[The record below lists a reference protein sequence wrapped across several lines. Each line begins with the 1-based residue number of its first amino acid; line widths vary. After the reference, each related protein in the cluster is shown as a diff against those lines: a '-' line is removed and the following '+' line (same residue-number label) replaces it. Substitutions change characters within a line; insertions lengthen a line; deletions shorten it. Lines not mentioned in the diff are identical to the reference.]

1 MVLSFKNLAVNTD
14 LKQFAGEM
22 RINLAF
28 NLGAPVILLA
38 LLVPVAGCKRAV
50 EAPPP
55 PPPQVQVATI
65 EQRDVP
71 VYMDFVGTMEG
82 EVNATIAAQVSGYLI
97 SRNYS
102 EGSLVTNGQVLF
114 QIQPASFDAALANAR
129 AQLAQ
134 AEAKKGKTALDVKR
148 YTPLAATQAIS
159 QQELDDAIQ
168 ADLAADAEVQAGQAS
183 VQTAQINL
191 GFTTI
196 CSPVNGVAGL
206 AKAQIGDLVSPAFGQ
221 LTTVAQVNPI
231 RVYFSVS
238 QQLLTQIQ
246 QRTLASGRQLRGI
259 GGEYEGP
266 SLELILA
273 SGSVYP
279 RPGRVRFA
287 DNQVDV
293 KTGTIRVVGEFDNPD
308 GLLSPGMFVRVRA
321 MLDTIPG
328 ALLVPQTSVVDMQ
341 GRYLLAVVGDDNKVS
356 IRPVMVGETVG
367 PEWVVKGNV
376 KAGERVVVEGVQKV
390 RDGLEVNPAM
400 ITLTNQV
407 PGVDAAGAKP

>member
-1 MVLSFKNLAVNTD
+1 MRTILAY
-14 LKQFAGEM
+14 
-22 RINLAF
+22 
-28 NLGAPVILLA
+28 NLGTPVILLA
-38 LLVPVAGCKRAV
+38 LLTAGCDKTEV
-50 EAPPP
+50 APPP
-55 PPPQVQVATI
+55 LPPQVQVTAI

-71 VYMDFVGTMEG
+71 VYLDFVGTMEG

-114 QIQPASFDAALANAR
+114 QIQPASFEAALANAQ

-134 AEAKKGKTALDVKR
+134 AQAKKGKTALDVKR

-168 ADLAADAEVQAGQAS
+168 ADLAADAEVQAAQAS
-183 VQTAQINL
+183 VQTAQLNL

-196 CSPVNGVAGL
+196 RSPVNGVAGL

-246 QRTLASGRQLRGI
+246 ERMLASGSKLRGD
-259 GGEYEGP
+259 GGAYEGP

-273 SGSVYP
+273 SGAIYP
-279 RPGRVRFA
+279 RQGRVRFA

-308 GLLSPGMFVRVRA
+308 GLLAPGMFVRVRA

-341 GRYLLAVVGDDNKVS
+341 GRYLLAIVGEDNKVS

-390 RDGLEVNPAM
+390 RDGLEVNPTT

-407 PGVDAAGAKP
+407 PGVDAAEAKP

>member
-1 MVLSFKNLAVNTD
+1 MSLD
-14 LKQFAGEM
+14 LKQFATDM
-22 RINLAF
+22 RFRLAF
-28 NLGAPVILLA
+28 NLGTPVTLLA
-38 LLVPVAGCKRAV
+38 LLLPVAGCNKAG
-50 EAPPP
+50 ETPPP
-55 PPPQVQVATI
+55 PPPQVQVAAI

-71 VYMDFVGTMEG
+71 VYLDFVGTMEG

-114 QIQPASFDAALANAR
+114 QIQPASFQASLANAR

-168 ADLAADAEVQAGQAS
+168 ADLAADAEVQAAQAS
-183 VQTAQINL
+183 VQSAQINL

-221 LTTVAQVNPI
+221 LTSVAQVNPI

-246 QRTLASGRQLRGI
+246 ERALAAGHKLRSADGK
-259 GGEYEGP
+259 YEGP

-273 SGSVYP
+273 SGAAYP
-279 RPGRVRFA
+279 LPGRVRYA

-293 KTGTIRVVGEFDNPD
+293 KTGTLRVVGEFENPN
-308 GLLSPGMFVRVRA
+308 GVLSPGMFVRVRA
-321 MLDTIPG
+321 LLDTIPG
-328 ALLVPQTSVVDMQ
+328 ALLVPQSSVVDMQ
-341 GRYLLAVVGDDNKVS
+341 GRYLLAIVGDDNKVS

-367 PEWVVKGNV
+367 PQWVVKGNV

-390 RDGLEVNPAM
+390 RDGLEVNPTM
-400 ITLTNQV
+400 ITLTNEA
-407 PGVDAAGAKP
+407 PGVDAAEAKP